1 MNNTQ
6 IIEILK
12 PLGYKESE
20 IKNNKTFI
28 VLINRMIEDILD
40 MKQSYAA
47 FDDEYHADVSALDL
61 ALNNVGIEANDDPD
75 ELEEMFGFEGLE
87 IIRQVEHLTF
97 NEINEV
103 IGE

>member
-28 VLINRMIEDILD
+28 VLINRMIEDIIEL
-40 MKQSYAA
+40 KQSYAA

-61 ALNNVGIEANDDPD
+61 ALNNVGIEAQDDPD
-75 ELEEMFGFEGLE
+75 ELEEMFGLEGLE

-97 NEINEV
+97 NEVNEV

>member
-28 VLINRMIEDILD
+28 VLINRMIEDIVEL
-40 MKQSYAA
+40 KQSYAA
-47 FDDEYHADVSALDL
+47 FDDEYHADISALDL
-61 ALNNVGIEANDDPD
+61 ALNNVGIEAQDDPD
-75 ELEEMFGFEGLE
+75 ELEEMFGLEGLE

-97 NEINEV
+97 NEVNEV

>member
-1 MNNTQ
+1 MNNTK
-6 IIEILK
+6 IIELLK

-40 MKQSYAA
+40 MKQSYAS

-61 ALNNVGIEANDDPD
+61 ALNNVGIDANDDPD
-75 ELEEMFGFEGLE
+75 ELEEMFGLEGLE

-97 NEINEV
+97 YEVNEV